1 MSNLN
6 NESTRSVNGIDS
18 KRDVEVLIATKA
30 EKVLVVSKEPWLGLE
45 SLEAGA
51 ALFKRAKVR
60 SNRVEV
66 LYDVPERMKHN

>member
-30 EKVLVVSKEPWLGLE
+30 EKVLVVSKEPRLGLE

-51 ALFKRAKVR
+51 AIFKRAKVR
-60 SNRVEV
+60 STRVEV
-66 LYDVPERMKHN
+66 HHDVPERMKQP